1 MNERFD
7 YSFEGLDG
15 AGKTTHTTRL
25 KNHLEQLGHS
35 VALITSPSR
44 SLVGKIIRAN
54 IFTMETSTRNKFYQY
69 DIKRASRSIPPTI
82 DVVLWDRHLDSIYSS
97 NSETSIQDLAGFHE
111 GIKKPN
117 KVFLLDISPE
127 IAWQREGEITDHP
140 LDMAWLRM
148 KYDRYTEL
156 VKRYPDKFIVVNAAR
171 HVDDVYDCLIKSI
184 IDDMTK
190 TINQ

>member
-1 MNERFD
+1 MTERFD

-25 KNHLEQLGHS
+25 KNHLEQLGYC

-54 IFTMETSTRNKFYQY
+54 IFTMDISRRNKFYQY
-69 DIKRASRSIPPTI
+69 DIKRASRSIPTTV

-97 NSETSIQDLAGFHE
+97 NNETSIDDLANFYE

-117 KVFLLDISPE
+117 KVFMLNISPE
-127 IAWQREGEITDHP
+127 VAWKREGATTDHP
-140 LDMAWLRM
+140 LDMAWLRT
-148 KYDRYTEL
+148 KNERYIEL
-156 VKRYPDKFIVVNAAR
+156 VKKYPDKFIVVNAAR
-171 HVDDVYDCLIKSI
+171 PVEDVYDCLVKSI
-184 IDDMTK
+184 IEDMSK
-190 TINQ
+190 AKQ